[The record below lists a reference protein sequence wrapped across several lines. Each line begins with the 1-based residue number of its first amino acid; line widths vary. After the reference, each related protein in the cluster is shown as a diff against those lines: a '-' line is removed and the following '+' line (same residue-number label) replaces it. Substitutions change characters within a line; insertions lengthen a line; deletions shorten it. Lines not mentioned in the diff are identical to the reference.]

1 MESTISNFNFELE
14 EDLTIEQAFLINDSC
29 SSVCFGY
36 RTWMFKSIFVW
47 SNPLVVAMTQFPV
60 RESILNHII
69 CILCWYFV

>member
-1 MESTISNFNFELE
+1 MESIISNFTFELE
-14 EDLTIEQAFLINDSC
+14 EDLTIEQAFLIHDSC

-36 RTWMFKSIFVW
+36 RTLFKSIFVW

-69 CILCWYFV
+69 CILC